1 MTGERPFLMPQ
12 RIRGLL
18 AGGGER
24 TRCAVGNY
32 ERVVDAAQG
41 RAWIQAVIAA
51 LPVQSKRGR

>member
-18 AGGGER
+18 ARGER

-32 ERVVDAAQG
+32 GRVVDAAQG